1 LILVSCTVS
10 SFVTMANA
18 KKIAEAES
26 EDTVSGDTHEEE
38 NILLALNDME
48 MVEKMVNLSMLI
60 KGKQNTDGVFGLN
73 IINEEKNESSVKNA
87 EKLLDAAVN
96 NAASMD
102 VQLTPI
108 TRYDSDLVNGIKN
121 VIKEQRITDLIIGVD
136 SEKGFT
142 TSLIYNIFNGYVH
155 NTQSNLLIYHAVQ
168 PISTIKRHLVFIPRN
183 AETQAGFFYALL
195 RVWNIA
201 RNSGAVMEFYAFAS
215 TVKVLEKILQKANIE
230 ATIETINSW
239 KEIERISKDI
249 EYNEGLIMLMDRR
262 EIGRSRFTNILPDTL
277 NKQFSDINYL
287 IIYPFTEKDEDVLE
301 KRSINNFSDYTEI

>member
-1 LILVSCTVS
+1 
-10 SFVTMANA
+10 M
-18 KKIAEAES
+18 
-26 EDTVSGDTHEEE
+26 
-38 NILLALNDME
+38 
-48 MVEKMVNLSMLI
+48 
-60 KGKQNTDGVFGLN
+60 
-73 IINEEKNESSVKNA
+73 
-87 EKLLDAAVN
+87 
-96 NAASMD
+96 
-102 VQLTPI
+102 
-108 TRYDSDLVNGIKN
+108 
-121 VIKEQRITDLIIGVD
+121 
-136 SEKGFT
+136 
-142 TSLIYNIFNGYVH
+142 
-155 NTQSNLLIYHAVQ
+155 
-168 PISTIKRHLVFIPRN
+168 VFIPRN

-301 KRSINNFSDYTEI
+301 KRSINNFSDYTEIGQIIGKMFK

>member
-1 LILVSCTVS
+1 
-10 SFVTMANA
+10 
-18 KKIAEAES
+18 
-26 EDTVSGDTHEEE
+26 
-38 NILLALNDME
+38 
-48 MVEKMVNLSMLI
+48 MLI

-87 EKLLDAAVN
+87 EKLLEAAVT

-121 VIKEQRITDLIIGVD
+121 VIKEQRISDLIIGVD

-142 TSLIYNIFNGYVH
+142 PSLIYNIFNGYIN

-201 RNSGAVMEFYAFAS
+201 
-215 TVKVLEKILQKANIE
+215 
-230 ATIETINSW
+230 
-239 KEIERISKDI
+239 
-249 EYNEGLIMLMDRR
+249 
-262 EIGRSRFTNILPDTL
+262 
-277 NKQFSDINYL
+277 
-287 IIYPFTEKDEDVLE
+287 
-301 KRSINNFSDYTEI
+301 